1 MTTLEAQPDWK
12 RMDIQKQ
19 INELMGDISR
29 WESLTADDRPVDTS
43 RRRMERDRIARIAN
57 ALQCARDCE

>member
-19 INELMGDISR
+19 INELMEDISR
-29 WESLTADDRPVDTS
+29 WESQTADDRKGDTS
-43 RRRMERDRIARIAN
+43 RQRMERERIARIAR
-57 ALQCARDCE
+57 ALHDARDCQ

>member
-19 INELMGDISR
+19 INELMEDISR
-29 WESLTADDRPVDTS
+29 WESQTADNRKADTS
-43 RRRMERDRIARIAN
+43 RQRMEREHIARIAR
-57 ALQCARDCE
+57 ALHYARDCK

>member
-19 INELMGDISR
+19 INEMLIDIEQ
-29 WESLTADDRPVDTS
+29 WMQQTPMTAQDTPHG
-43 RRRMERDRIARIAN
+43 
-57 ALQCARDCE
+57 

>member
-1 MTTLEAQPDWK
+1 
-12 RMDIQKQ
+12 MDLQKQ
-19 INELMGDISR
+19 INGLMENINRRDR
-29 WESLTADDRPVDTS
+29 LTADDRPADTS